1 VNEKL
6 VSCNQQCALAD
17 KRLQLCEANR
27 KGNLDLAMTIQDELD
42 ELLGQQKLLSG
53 TTTNSTAISKQKEG
67 EKEPQRRT
75 SRKE

>member
-1 VNEKL
+1 
-6 VSCNQQCALAD
+6 
-17 KRLQLCEANR
+17 
-27 KGNLDLAMTIQDELD
+27 MTIQDELD